1 MPVLSRHPG
10 IFFQDRFYP
19 AQVGTQFRAFTGLL
33 QPVPVSHKPRS
44 DRLWQ
49 MLSNGFELTA
59 THPDAVRSGTSSERN
74 LRSRLL
80 EKARR
85 SECGDQNRRRLY
97 QGFTAGVTGEVER
110 TGGMGVIDLRWVA
123 SRRSHAHSTPRVT
136 KSK

>member
-1 MPVLSRHPG
+1 
-10 IFFQDRFYP
+10 
-19 AQVGTQFRAFTGLL
+19 
-33 QPVPVSHKPRS
+33 
-44 DRLWQ
+44 

-85 SECGDQNRRRLY
+85 SACGDHNRRRLY
-97 QGFTAGVTGEVER
+97 QGFTDGVTGEVER